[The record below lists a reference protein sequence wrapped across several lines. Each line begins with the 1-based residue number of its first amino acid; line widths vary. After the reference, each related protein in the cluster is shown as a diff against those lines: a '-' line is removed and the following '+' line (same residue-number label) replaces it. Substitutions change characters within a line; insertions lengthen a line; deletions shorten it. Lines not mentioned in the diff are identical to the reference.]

1 MSYTLPQFYNE
12 TVSFFVIVIS
22 CYQLVL
28 SMCVHI
34 HKYIQEYNQKCISLE
49 WGIEMQASTISIS
62 RHYKCVIAI
71 YILRLEVGKLGAR
84 YAIVS
89 KCSLD

>member
-1 MSYTLPQFYNE
+1 MSYTLPQFYNK

-22 CYQLVL
+22 CDQLVL

-49 WGIEMQASTISIS
+49 MQASPISIS

>member
-1 MSYTLPQFYNE
+1 MSYTLPQFYNK

-22 CYQLVL
+22 CDQLVL

-34 HKYIQEYNQKCISLE
+34 HKYIQEYNQKCISL
-49 WGIEMQASTISIS
+49 EMQASTISIS